1 MLELLGE
8 LEDLETNCDHMR
20 RDTGKELNKA
30 AQLQEEPEDDQAY
43 EQCYQLLVQQLQR
56 EEEK

>member
-1 MLELLGE
+1 
-8 LEDLETNCDHMR
+8 MR